1 MRKCNVGGQ
10 AIIEGVM
17 MKGAK
22 CTAMAVRKPNG
33 EIEIKREENT
43 SIIKKYKFLNVPLV
57 RGIFVLIE
65 SLISGMKALNYSAS
79 FFDDEEEEDSEPS
92 KFDQWVNSKFEKLE
106 KKFGEEK
113 IMNAISGISITIGVL
128 MAVVLFMIIPT
139 FIASLF
145 KGFVKNTVIL
155 HLIEAVIKV
164 AILIIYMWLIG
175 KMDDMNRMYQ
185 YHGAEH
191 KTIFCYENEKP
202 LTVENV
208 KEFTRFHPRCGT
220 NFLFLTMFISIIVY
234 AFTGWGNLI
243 QRILFR
249 IILLPIVAGITYEV
263 IRWLGKNNSKLAKI
277 IAYPGLKLQELTTRE
292 PDASQIEVAIASL
305 KAAEGIDGEETI
317 KKSSEKECI

>member
-1 MRKCNVGGQ
+1 MKKCNVGGQ

-17 MKGAK
+17 MKSAK

-33 EIEIKREENT
+33 EIEIKREENK
-43 SIIKKYKFLNVPLV
+43 SIIKKYKFLNVPFV

-79 FFDDEEEEDSEPS
+79 FFDDEEEENSEPS
-92 KFDQWVNSKFEKLE
+92 KFDIWVNSKFEKLE

-113 IMNAISGISITIGVL
+113 IMNAISGVSIAIGVL

-139 FIASLF
+139 FIASFF
-145 KGFVKNTVIL
+145 KGFVQNAIIL
-155 HLIEAVIKV
+155 NFIEGVVKV
-164 AILIIYMWLIG
+164 AILITYMWLIG
-175 KMDDMNRMYQ
+175 KMDDMNRMYK

-220 NFLFLTMFISIIVY
+220 NFLFLTMFVSIIVY
-234 AFTGWGNLI
+234 AFTGWGSI
-243 QRILFR
+243 VQRVIFR

-263 IRWLGKNNSKLAKI
+263 IRWLGKNNSKFAKI
-277 IAYPGLKLQELTTRE
+277 VAYPGLKLQELTTRE
-292 PDASQIEVAIASL
+292 PDADQIEVAIASL
-305 KAAEGIDGEETI
+305 KAAEGIDEKEV
-317 KKSSEKECI
+317 SEKECI